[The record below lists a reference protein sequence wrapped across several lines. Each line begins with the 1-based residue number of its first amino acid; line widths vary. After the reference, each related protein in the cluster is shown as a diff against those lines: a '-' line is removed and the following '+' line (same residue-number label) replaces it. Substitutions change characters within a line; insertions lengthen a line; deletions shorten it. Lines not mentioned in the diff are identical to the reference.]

1 MSGHLRIYIELRGH
15 GARGPRYRVRMNKPD
30 GMVIIDATTEPLYDA
45 ARVLLSKDIIGKIE
59 MWDRQRPYCRLRG
72 DIETLAKLTVSEG
85 IHGITLRGYA
95 ERTASGDFEDQ
106 PSDEAQTE
114 IGRPEHV
121 VQVSRTMEAA

>member
-72 DIETLAKLTVSEG
+72 DIETLAS
-85 IHGITLRGYA
+85 A
-95 ERTASGDFEDQ
+95 PQ
-106 PSDEAQTE
+106 PA
-114 IGRPEHV
+114 
-121 VQVSRTMEAA
+121 